1 MKVKTYHTTTLK
13 PINLPFPLMIKWK
26 KKRDVCSDFWFT
38 PSGQGNIWIGDL
50 SMISLGSISDKDDD
64 EIIKLM
70 KKYKT
75 DILTDGRNY
84 YTRGMT
90 GLVEITNGYILINQ
104 MCERWEYIKDRW
116 ENMYRPKKEFIKE
129 LESMTVIDV

>member
-13 PINLPFPLMIKWK
+13 PINLPFPLSIKWK

-84 YTRGMT
+84 YTRGMS
-90 GLVEITNGYILINQ
+90 GLVEITNGWIIKQ
-104 MCERWEYIKDRW
+104 MCEYWNDRKDDW
-116 ENMYRPKKEFIKE
+116 NNLYEVKKEFIE
-129 LESMTVIDV
+129 DLETLAVIDV